1 MKYFTLLLLV
11 AIVTG
16 CGTPHQASSGMYVQD
31 FGIYEP
37 NDPLITQSLFS
48 DKASTIN
55 EESIQKI
62 LDGEY
67 KLPAKLRVAIV
78 KLETPQKQNGFYWN
92 DEDYI
97 RNQQAYIQT
106 LTGQL
111 TRSPRVAKV
120 TLVPELMIGK
130 PVSMTNL
137 REAGVRMQA
146 DVMIIFTSVGDL
158 YSKYKLFSKADIKAF
173 ATTQVV
179 VLDTRTALVP
189 FTYITTKDVLSQKSA
204 TDLDYAEARK
214 RIQNE
219 AVKLTISDMGDK
231 LVAFLR

>member
-1 MKYFTLLLLV
+1 MKSFTLLLLA
-11 AIVTG
+11 AIMVG
-16 CGTPHQASSGMYVQD
+16 CGTPHQANFGMYTQ
-31 FGIYEP
+31 GTGGYEAT
-37 NDPLITQSLFS
+37 DPLITQSLFS
-48 DKASTIN
+48 DKASTIT
-55 EESIQKI
+55 EENIQKI
-62 LDGEY
+62 LDGDY

-78 KLETPQKQNGFYWN
+78 KLETPQKQNAFYWN
-92 DEDYI
+92 DEEYI

-106 LTGQL
+106 LTEQL

-130 PVSMTNL
+130 PLSITNL

-146 DVMIIFTSVGDL
+146 DVMIIFTSIGDL
-158 YSKYKLFSKADIKAF
+158 YSKYKFFSKADIKAF

-204 TDLDYAEARK
+204 ADLDYSEARK

-219 AVKLTISDMGDK
+219 AVKLTISDVGDK
-231 LVAFLR
+231 LVAFLK